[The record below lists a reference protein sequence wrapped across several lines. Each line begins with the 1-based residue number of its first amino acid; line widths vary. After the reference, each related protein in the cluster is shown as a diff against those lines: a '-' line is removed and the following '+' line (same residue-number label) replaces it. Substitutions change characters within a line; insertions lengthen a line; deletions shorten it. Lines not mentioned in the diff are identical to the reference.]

1 MTLDPRPHWLDDD
14 DDDDDDDEPRENGRK
29 SEGLGLPES
38 AAIDRLYFKSR
49 TVIVAGAIN
58 DKLAQRTVAHL
69 LALAEESDEPI
80 NMLISSPGGHVE
92 SGDMIH
98 DVIRFIRPR
107 VRTIGSGWVASAG
120 ALIFVGAEK
129 ADRYCLPNTRFL
141 IHQPSGGIGGTS
153 SDMMIQAE
161 QVRQMRDRL
170 NQIFADATG
179 QSIERIEAD
188 TQRDFWL
195 NTQEALDY
203 GLLGQVIRSIDEL
216 K

>member
-1 MTLDPRPHWLDDD
+1 MRHQWLDDD
-14 DDDDDDDEPRENGRK
+14 DDEPQEDDRRHKEEG
-29 SEGLGLPES
+29 GLGLPEGDK
-38 AAIDRLYFKSR
+38 IGKLYFKSR
-49 TVIVAGAIN
+49 TVIVAGGIN

-69 LALAEESDEPI
+69 LALAEESDKPI

-98 DVIRFIRPR
+98 DVIKFIRPT

-120 ALIFVGAEK
+120 ALIFVAAKKEN
-129 ADRYCLPNTRFL
+129 RYCLPNTRFL

-161 QVRQMRDRL
+161 QVRLMRDRL
-170 NQIFADATG
+170 NQIFAEATG
-179 QSIERIEAD
+179 QKVERIEKD

-195 NTQEALDY
+195 NTKEALDY
-203 GLLGQVIRSIDEL
+203 GLLGQIIRTVDDL

>member
-1 MTLDPRPHWLDDD
+1 MRHQWLDDD
-14 DDDDDDDEPRENGRK
+14 DDHEEDDDRRHAEGEK
-29 SEGLGLPES
+29 GLGLPEGDKI
-38 AAIDRLYFKSR
+38 AKLYFKSR

-69 LALAEESDEPI
+69 LALAEDSDAPI

-98 DVIRFIRPR
+98 DVIKFIRPT

-120 ALIFVGAEK
+120 ALIFVGAE
-129 ADRYCLPNTRFL
+129 RENRFCLPNTRFL
-141 IHQPSGGIGGTS
+141 IHQPSGGIGGTT

-161 QVRQMRDRL
+161 QVRLMRDRL
-170 NQIFADATG
+170 NHIFADATG
-179 QSIERIEAD
+179 QSVEKIEQD
-188 TQRDFWL
+188 THRDFWL

-203 GLLGQVIRSIDEL
+203 GLLGKVIRSVDEL
-216 K
+216 A

>member
-1 MTLDPRPHWLDDD
+1 MRKFVLDDE
-14 DDDDDDDEPRENGRK
+14 DEDEREE
-29 SEGLGLPES
+29 EGQQDQSLGLPDT
-38 AAIDRLYFKSR
+38 ANIGKLYFKSR
-49 TVIVAGAIN
+49 NVIVAGEIN

-98 DVIRFIRPR
+98 DIIKFIRPT
-107 VRTIGSGWVASAG
+107 VRCIGSGWVASAG
-120 ALIFVGAEK
+120 ALIFVGAAKEN
-129 ADRYCLPNTRFL
+129 RYCLPNTRFL
-141 IHQPSGGIGGTS
+141 LHQPSGGIGGTS

-179 QSIERIEAD
+179 QSVERIEQD

-203 GLLGQVIRSIDEL
+203 GLLGKIIRSVDEL

>member
-1 MTLDPRPHWLDDD
+1 MRQHWLDDND
-14 DDDDDDDEPRENGRK
+14 DDTRDAEVKD
-29 SEGLGLPES
+29 EGLGLPQ
-38 AAIDRLYFKSR
+38 ADNIAKLYFKSR
-49 TVIVAGAIN
+49 TVIVAGPIN

-69 LALAEESDEPI
+69 LALAEESDAPI

-98 DVIRFIRPR
+98 DVIRFIRPT

-120 ALIFVGAEK
+120 ALIFVAAE
-129 ADRYCLPNTRFL
+129 RENRFCLPNTRFL

-161 QVRQMRDRL
+161 QVRLMRERL

-195 NTQEALDY
+195 NTQQALDY
-203 GLLGQVIRSIDEL
+203 GLLGRVIRSVDEL

>member
-14 DDDDDDDEPRENGRK
+14 DDDDDDEPREEGGK
-29 SEGLGLPES
+29 KAEGLGLPES
-38 AAIDRLYFKSR
+38 GAVDRLYFKSR
-49 TVIVAGAIN
+49 MVIVAGAIN

-69 LALAEESDEPI
+69 LALAEESDDPI

-203 GLLGQVIRSIDEL
+203 GLLGQVIRSVDEL

>member
-1 MTLDPRPHWLDDD
+1 MTQGLRPHWLDDD
-14 DDDDDDDEPRENGRK
+14 EDEDAPRKPDGDAR
-29 SEGLGLPES
+29 LGLPEGP
-38 AAIDRLYFKSR
+38 AIERLYFKSR

-69 LALAEESDEPI
+69 LALAEDSDDPI

-120 ALIFVGAEK
+120 ALIFVGAERE
-129 ADRYCLPNTRFL
+129 DRYCLPNTRFL

-161 QVRQMRDRL
+161 QVRLMRERL

-179 QSIERIEAD
+179 QSIDRIEAD

>member
-1 MTLDPRPHWLDDD
+1 MPHQWLDDD
-14 DDDDDDDEPRENGRK
+14 DDDDDDDDRRHKGDKEEG
-29 SEGLGLPES
+29 GLGLPEGDK
-38 AAIDRLYFKSR
+38 IGKLYFQSR

-69 LALAEESDEPI
+69 LALAQDSDKPI

-98 DVIRFIRPR
+98 DVIKFIRPT

-120 ALIFVGAEK
+120 ALIFVAAKKEN
-129 ADRYCLPNTRFL
+129 RFCLPNTRFL

-170 NQIFADATG
+170 NHIFAEATG
-179 QSIERIEAD
+179 QTVERIEQD

-203 GLLGQVIRSIDEL
+203 GLLGKVIRSVDEL
-216 K
+216 D

>member
-1 MTLDPRPHWLDDD
+1 MRHQWLDDD
-14 DDDDDDDEPRENGRK
+14 DDEPEEDDRRHKEEG
-29 SEGLGLPES
+29 GLGLPEGDK
-38 AAIDRLYFKSR
+38 IGKLYFKSR

-69 LALAEESDEPI
+69 LALAEDSDEPI

-98 DVIRFIRPR
+98 DVIKFIRPT

-120 ALIFVGAEK
+120 ALIFVAAKKEN
-129 ADRYCLPNTRFL
+129 RYCLPNTRFL

-161 QVRQMRDRL
+161 QVRLMRDRL
-170 NQIFADATG
+170 NQIFSEATG
-179 QSIERIEAD
+179 QSVERIEKD

-203 GLLGQVIRSIDEL
+203 GLLGQVIRSVDEL

>member
-1 MTLDPRPHWLDDD
+1 MPKYRLDEEDERG
-14 DDDDDDDEPRENGRK
+14 DEPPRDQ
-29 SEGLGLPES
+29 GLGLPD
-38 AAIDRLYFKSR
+38 AGNIARLYFKSR
-49 TVIVAGAIN
+49 NVIVAGEIN

-69 LALAEESDEPI
+69 LALAEESDDPI

-98 DVIRFIRPR
+98 DMIKFIRPA
-107 VRTIGSGWVASAG
+107 VRCIGSGWVASAG
-120 ALIFVGAEK
+120 ALIFVGAAKEN
-129 ADRYCLPNTRFL
+129 RYCLPNTRFL
-141 IHQPSGGIGGTS
+141 LHQPSGGIGGTS

-161 QVRQMRDRL
+161 QVRLMRERL

-179 QSIERIEAD
+179 QSVERIAQD

-203 GLLGQVIRSIDEL
+203 GLLGKVIRSVDEL

>member
-1 MTLDPRPHWLDDD
+1 MRHQWLDDD
-14 DDDDDDDEPRENGRK
+14 DDDEEDDDDRRHK
-29 SEGLGLPES
+29 RDKDEGLGLPEGDK
-38 AAIDRLYFKSR
+38 IGKLYFKSR

-69 LALAEESDEPI
+69 LALAEDSDAPI

-98 DVIRFIRPR
+98 DVIKFIRPT

-120 ALIFVGAEK
+120 ALIFVAAKKEN
-129 ADRYCLPNTRFL
+129 RYCLPNTRFL

-153 SDMMIQAE
+153 TDMMIQAE
-161 QVRQMRDRL
+161 QVRLMRDRL
-170 NQIFADATG
+170 NHIFAEATG
-179 QSIERIEAD
+179 QPIERIEKD

-195 NTQEALDY
+195 NTQEALNY
-203 GLLGQVIRSIDEL
+203 GLLGRIIETVDDL

>member
-1 MTLDPRPHWLDDD
+1 MRHQWLDDD
-14 DDDDDDDEPRENGRK
+14 DDEPQEDDRRHKEEG
-29 SEGLGLPES
+29 GLGLPEGDK
-38 AAIDRLYFKSR
+38 IGKLYFKSR

-69 LALAEESDEPI
+69 LALAEESDKPI

-98 DVIRFIRPR
+98 DVVKFIRPT

-120 ALIFVGAEK
+120 ALIFVAAKKEN
-129 ADRYCLPNTRFL
+129 RYCLPNTRFL

-161 QVRQMRDRL
+161 QVRLMRDRL
-170 NQIFADATG
+170 NQIFAEATG
-179 QSIERIEAD
+179 QKVERIEKD

-195 NTQEALDY
+195 NTQEALNY
-203 GLLGQVIRSIDEL
+203 GLLGQVIRSADDL

>member
-1 MTLDPRPHWLDDD
+1 MRHQWLDDD
-14 DDDDDDDEPRENGRK
+14 DDEPEEDDRRHKEEG
-29 SEGLGLPES
+29 GLGLPEG
-38 AAIDRLYFKSR
+38 DRIGKLYFKSR
-49 TVIVAGAIN
+49 TVIVAGPIT

-69 LALAEESDEPI
+69 LVLAEDSDDPI

-98 DVIRFIRPR
+98 DVIKFIRPT

-120 ALIFVGAEK
+120 ALIFVGA
-129 ADRYCLPNTRFL
+129 DRENRFCLPNTRFL

-161 QVRQMRDRL
+161 QVRLMRDRL

-179 QSIERIEAD
+179 QPLERIEKD
-188 TQRDFWL
+188 THRDFWL

-203 GLLGQVIRSIDEL
+203 GLLARVIRSVDEL
-216 K
+216 S

>member
-1 MTLDPRPHWLDDD
+1 MRHQWLDDD
-14 DDDDDDDEPRENGRK
+14 DDEPQEDDRRHKEEG
-29 SEGLGLPES
+29 GLGLPEGDK
-38 AAIDRLYFKSR
+38 IGKLYFKSR

-69 LALAEESDEPI
+69 LALAEESDKPI

-98 DVIRFIRPR
+98 DVVKFIRPT

-120 ALIFVGAEK
+120 ALIFVAAKKEN
-129 ADRYCLPNTRFL
+129 RYCLPNTRFL

-161 QVRQMRDRL
+161 QLRLMRDRL

-179 QSIERIEAD
+179 QSVERIAAD
-188 TQRDFWL
+188 TERDFWL
-195 NTQEALDY
+195 NTQEAIDY
-203 GLLGQVIRSIDEL
+203 GLLSKVIRTVDDL